1 MKFRSLLAA
10 AAALS
15 LTTTPVL
22 AQSVA
27 ADLGR
32 TIAPVSEES
41 ALEGEGSILLILAVI
56 AFGLGI
62 YLLVDNEDDD
72 PDSP

>member
-41 ALEGEGSILLILAVI
+41 ALEGEGSILLILAVVI
-56 AFGLGI
+56 FGLGI